1 VYNQPPTAESA
12 ERANALVSEMT
23 RGEKIQL
30 VTGYFG
36 LPTSEDGRQIH
47 PDDTTTLPAQA
58 MPPPG
63 ALGSDGFV
71 PGVPRLGICDLQLV
85 GSGLGVT
92 NVAHMPDGQ
101 ATAFPSV
108 LAQTASWDP
117 EISLAFGRALG
128 REARARG
135 FNVMLAGAVNLAAD
149 PRCGRLFEY
158 HGEDPLLAG
167 TMVGRELDG
176 TQDAGVV
183 ATVKHY
189 AANFQETGR
198 FVVNEVVAEQALR
211 EGELLAFELAVTGSR
226 VAAVMTAYNKVNG
239 VYASENRWL
248 LSEVLKQ
255 EWGFAGWVMS
265 DWGGVHSTEGSALAG
280 LDQEFHLN
288 EYFGAALEKA
298 VEDGRVPPARL
309 DDMVFRIL
317 HALIRVGVLDDPPEP
332 SSGEIGGE
340 MAVARR
346 IADSSIVL
354 LKNHDDL
361 LPLSSASLRRVAVIG
376 AHADVAVPSGGGAA
390 AVDPLGG
397 DPVSDPART
406 AFLRTSVWIPSSPLE
421 ALRQVAPDIEWLYD
435 DGADLQRACETAA
448 ASDVA
453 IVFAVQHASE
463 HFDLPDLA
471 LPDGQEELIAQVA
484 AANPHTVVVLETAGP
499 ITMPWI
505 DSVPAVLEAWY
516 SGHRGGPAIA
526 DVLFGVRAPSGRLP
540 ITFPSSVQQLPR
552 PEITQPPT
560 VGGRSDDEQLTQLT
574 IFDNGQLTFDVDHVE
589 GAALGYKWFQT
600 RGLEPAFWF
609 GHGLTYTNFAHT
621 DPAVTVQ
628 NGAVTIRFAVTNVG
642 DRAGVDVAQVY
653 VQLPDAVDE
662 RHRRLAQWAR
672 VDLQPGENREIELSI
687 DDRLLSVWDIG
698 DRSWRRP
705 MGSYTFGVARSAGDP
720 GRTVTTDLAQPDS
733 AQHV

>member
-1 VYNQPPTAESA
+1 VYNQPSTAESA
-12 ERANALVSEMT
+12 VRAAALVSEMT
-23 RGEKIQL
+23 RAEKIQL
-30 VTGYFG
+30 VTGFFG
-36 LPTSEDGRQIH
+36 LPMSEDGQQIY
-47 PDDTTTLPAQA
+47 PDDTTTLPPDA

-92 NVAHMPDGQ
+92 NIAHIPGGQ
-101 ATAFPSV
+101 STAFPSV

-117 EISLAFGRALG
+117 EIALAFGRALG
-128 REARARG
+128 REARAKG

-176 TQDAGVV
+176 TQDSGVV
-183 ATVKHY
+183 ATVKHF

-226 VAAVMTAYNKVNG
+226 VGAVMTAYNRLNG
-239 VYASENRWL
+239 IYATENRWL
-248 LSEVLKQ
+248 LTEVLKQ
-255 EWGFAGWVMS
+255 EWGFDGWVMS
-265 DWGGVHSTEGSALAG
+265 DWGATHSTEASALAG
-280 LDQEFHLN
+280 LDQEFQLN
-288 EYFGAALEKA
+288 EYYGPALEKA
-298 VEDGRVPPARL
+298 IEDGRVPAARL
-309 DDMVFRIL
+309 DDMVTRVL
-317 HALIRVGVLDDPPEP
+317 HSLIRVGVLDDPPQPNPGEP
-332 SSGEIGGE
+332 AGE
-340 MAVARR
+340 MAVARE
-346 IADSSIVL
+346 IADSGIVL
-354 LKNHDDL
+354 LKNDNDL

-397 DPVSDPART
+397 DPVSDPAHT
-406 AFLRTSVWIPSSPLE
+406 PFLRTSVWIPSSPLE
-421 ALRQVAPDIEWLYD
+421 ALRQVAPDVEWVYD
-435 DGADLQRACETAA
+435 DGTDVQRACETAA
-448 ASDVA
+448 SSDVA
-453 IVFAVQHASE
+453 VVFAVQHASE

-484 AANPHTVVVLETAGP
+484 GTNPQTVVVLETAGP

-505 DSVPAVLEAWY
+505 DSVPVVLEAWY

-526 DVLFGVRAPSGRLP
+526 DVLFGVRAPAGRLP
-540 ITFPSSVQQLPR
+540 ITFPRSVQQLPR
-552 PEITQPPT
+552 PEIVRPPT
-560 VGGRSDDEQLTQLT
+560 ADGHFDQGELTQLT

-589 GAALGYKWFQT
+589 GAAMGYKWFQS

-609 GHGLTYTNFAHT
+609 GHGLTYTSFAHT
-621 DPAVTVQ
+621 DPVVTVQ
-628 NGAVTIRFAVTNVG
+628 NGAVSIRFVVTNVG

-662 RHRRLAQWAR
+662 RHRRLVQWAR
-672 VDLQPGENREIELSI
+672 VALQPGENREIELSI
-687 DDRLLSVWDIG
+687 DGRLLSVWGIG
-698 DRSWRRP
+698 DRSWHRP
-705 MGSYTFGVARSAGDP
+705 IGTYTFAVARSAGDA
-720 GRTVTTDLAQPDS
+720 GRTVTTDLA
-733 AQHV
+733 

>member
-1 VYNQPPTAESA
+1 MYNQSPTAESA
-12 ERANALVSEMT
+12 ARAVALVSEMT
-23 RGEKIQL
+23 QAEKIQL

-36 LPTSEDGRQIH
+36 LPMSEDGRQIR
-47 PDDTTTLPAQA
+47 PDDSTRLPAHA
-58 MPPPG
+58 LPPPG

-92 NVAHMPDGQ
+92 NLARVPGGQ
-101 ATAFPSV
+101 STAFPST
-108 LAQTASWDP
+108 LAQMASWDP
-117 EISLAFGRALG
+117 EIALAFGRALG
-128 REARARG
+128 RETRAKG

-167 TMVGRELDG
+167 TMAGRELDG
-176 TQDAGVV
+176 TQDSGVV

-198 FVVNEVVAEQALR
+198 FVVNEVVAERALR
-211 EGELLAFELAVTGSR
+211 EGELLAFELAITGSR
-226 VAAVMTAYNKVNG
+226 VATVMTAYNKVNG

-248 LSEVLKQ
+248 LDEVLKQ

-265 DWGGVHSTEGSALAG
+265 DWGAAHSTEGSALAG

-288 EYFGAALEKA
+288 EHYGTALEKA
-298 VEDGRVPPARL
+298 VEDGRVPRARL

-317 HALIRVGVLDDPPEP
+317 HALIRVGVLDDPPAP
-332 SSGEIGGE
+332 SPGEIGGE
-340 MAVARR
+340 MAVARM
-346 IADSSIVL
+346 IADSGIVL
-354 LKNHDDL
+354 LKNDDGL

-397 DPVSDPART
+397 DPVSDPAHT
-406 AFLRTSVWIPSSPLE
+406 PFLRTSVWIPSSPLE
-421 ALRQVAPDIEWLYD
+421 ALRRVAPDIEWVYD
-435 DGADLQRACETAA
+435 DGTDVQRARETAA
-448 ASDVA
+448 ASDLAV
-453 IVFAVQHASE
+453 VFAVQHASE

-484 AANPHTVVVLETAGP
+484 AANPRTVVVLETAGP
-499 ITMPWI
+499 ITMPWV
-505 DSVPAVLEAWY
+505 DSVPTVLEAWF

-526 DVLFGVRAPSGRLP
+526 DVLFGVRAPAGRLP
-540 ITFPSSVQQLPR
+540 ITFPRSVQQLPR
-552 PEITQPPT
+552 PEIIQPPMA
-560 VGGRSDDEQLTQLT
+560 GRLCEAGELTQLT

-589 GAALGYKWFQT
+589 GAAIGYKWFQS

-609 GHGLTYTNFAHT
+609 GHGLTYTSFAHT
-621 DPAVTVQ
+621 DPVVTVQ
-628 NGAVTIRFAVTNVG
+628 NGAVRIRFAVINVG
-642 DRAGVDVAQVY
+642 DRAGVDVAQIY
-653 VQLPDAVDE
+653 VQLPDAVGE

-672 VDLQPGENREIELSI
+672 VDLRPGESSEVELSI
-687 DDRLLSVWDIG
+687 DDRLLSVWDAG
-698 DRSWRRP
+698 GRSWHRP
-705 MGSYTFGVARSAGDP
+705 IGTYTFAVARSAGDA
-720 GRTVTTDLAQPDS
+720 GRMVTANLA
-733 AQHV
+733 